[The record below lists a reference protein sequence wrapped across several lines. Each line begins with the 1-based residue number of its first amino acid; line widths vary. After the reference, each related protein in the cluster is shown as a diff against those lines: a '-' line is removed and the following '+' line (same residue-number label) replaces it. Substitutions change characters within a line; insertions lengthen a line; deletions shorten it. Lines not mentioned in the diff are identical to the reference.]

1 AEIVAHLF
9 LRKRHVCPRADQ
21 AVVLRATRH
30 DHIGSL
36 VHETPDRLDNS
47 SGLACA
53 GRRRVCRSRRSW
65 ILSPPWR
72 TQRLLNDGVKRS
84 CAQIC
89 KRDYCEWYW
98 YLEVSLF

>member
-1 AEIVAHLF
+1 SVSRSLSSQKLIF
-9 LRKRHVCPRADQ
+9 LPANQ
-21 AVVLRATRH
+21 TVVLRVGKHSAKIT
-30 DHIGSL
+30 L
-36 VHETPDRLDNS
+36 VQETPDRSDNS
-47 SGLACA
+47 SDLDCA

-65 ILSPPWR
+65 ILSTPWR